1 MKRVHDNVAS
11 DVRAAILERRDRLDL
26 LRCRASLLKGR
37 DKLLMTMFLENG
49 NSFRQIAS
57 LAGVSESCIAKRI
70 HKITK
75 RLLDGGYVTCL
86 HNREKFSV
94 GEMAM
99 AKDYFLHGLSMHKI
113 GEKHKCTFYQIRKTM
128 MKVRA
133 LVRVLDTSS

>member
-1 MKRVHDNVAS
+1 MKSIHDNVGANA
-11 DVRAAILERRDRLDL
+11 REALLERRDRLDL
-26 LRCRASLLKGR
+26 LRCRSGLLKGR

-70 HKITK
+70 RKITK

-113 GEKHKCTFYQIRKTM
+113 GENHKCTFYQVRKTM
-128 MKVRA
+128 AKVRT
-133 LVRVLDTSS
+133 LVRLLETDA